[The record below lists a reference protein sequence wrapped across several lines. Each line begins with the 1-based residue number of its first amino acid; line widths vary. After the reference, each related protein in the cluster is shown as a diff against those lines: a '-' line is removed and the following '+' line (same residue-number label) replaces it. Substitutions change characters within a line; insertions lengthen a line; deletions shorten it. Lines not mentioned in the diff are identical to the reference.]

1 MDKRLERIL
10 PRVQKPARYTG
21 GEYNA
26 VKKDPAQVDTRIAFC
41 FPDTYE
47 IGMSNLGMRILYGVM
62 NNMDGVWCQRV
73 FAPWGD
79 MEEEMRKAQIPLFAL
94 ESGEAITN
102 FDIVAF
108 SVGYEMAF
116 SSLLNMLDLAGIPLH
131 SADRTGLT
139 PLVVAGGTAM
149 YNPEPIAD
157 FVDIVSLGEGE
168 DVTVELIE
176 LHRKAR
182 REGWSKEEFL
192 RRAARVPGLYVPSLY
207 TVAYNPDGTVKE
219 IVPRDGAP
227 RVVRKRIVE
236 DMDKSYY
243 PAKTIVPSTEIV
255 QDRVTLELFRGCIRG
270 CRFCQAGYVY
280 RPVRNRS
287 KDLCVR
293 YGEEACN
300 DSGYQEVTLSSLSTS
315 DYPQLTELC
324 DDLEEFCR
332 ARHVNLSLPSLRAD
346 NFSMS
351 LMQRLAKG
359 RKSGLTFAPE
369 AGTQRLRD
377 VINKN
382 VTQEELL
389 ASCRTAF
396 AGGYS
401 AVKLYF
407 MLGLPTE
414 TDEDV
419 LGIADLAARVM
430 HAWRESASNKQ
441 RGVRITVSTS
451 WFVPKPHTA
460 FQWEPQISKEEYQR
474 RVKPLQFPPKVFLRD
489 AAGDDA
495 PGHDLVLFPLAVG
508 VKMRVQATLGKGF
521 QPAVQGKILLPG
533 IKLSAFAPRGLQ
545 DLAHSSVASSQHSLQ
560 EAGVG
565 VVPVIG
571 NGLGGDSL
579 PPGLPYPLQRL
590 RGQSHG
596 RRDLPCLNCVCYSS
610 RRGRRPT
617 FPTWTCCARCSG
629 PFPGRSWRSSTA
641 TGIIRTPSS
650 PLFCPCRWGRAAG
663 VSCWISR

>member
-79 MEEEMRKAQIPLFAL
+79 MEEEMRRAHMPLFAL
-94 ESGEAITN
+94 ESGEPITD

-116 SSLLNMLDLAGIPLH
+116 TSILNMLDLADIPLH
-131 SADRTGLT
+131 STDRTGLT
-139 PLVVAGGTAM
+139 PLVIAGGTAM

-157 FVDIVSLGEGE
+157 FIDIVSLGEGE
-168 DVTVELIE
+168 DVTAELIE

-182 REGWSKEEFL
+182 REGWSKADFL
-192 RRAARVPGLYVPSLY
+192 RRAAQVPGLYVPSLY
-207 TVAYNPDGTVKE
+207 DVEYNPNGTVKA
-219 IVPRDGAP
+219 IIPRDGAP
-227 RVVRKRIVE
+227 KVVRKRIVK

-243 PAKTIVPSTEIV
+243 PTKTIVPSTEIV

-287 KDLCVR
+287 EELCVR
-293 YGEEACN
+293 YGVEACN

-324 DDLEEFCR
+324 DDLEGFCQE
-332 ARHVNLSLPSLRAD
+332 RHVNLSLPSLRAD

-430 HAWRESASNKQ
+430 YAWRESASNKQ

-474 RVKPLQFPPKVFLRD
+474 RVKLLREAITTKTVTYNWHDPDTSFLEAVLARGDRRMCKVLEAAWRKGAKLDAWEEYFSLERWMEAFDECGLDPHFYANRQREKDEIMPWSVISSGVTEEYLWRELQRAK
-489 AAGDDA
+489 
-495 PGHDLVLFPLAVG
+495 
-508 VKMRVQATLGKGF
+508 
-521 QPAVQGKILLPG
+521 
-533 IKLSAFAPRGLQ
+533 
-545 DLAHSSVASSQHSLQ
+545 
-560 EAGVG
+560 AGVTTPDCRTHCNACG
-565 VVPVIG
+565 ANHLV
-571 NGLGGDSL
+571 GG
-579 PPGLPYPLQRL
+579 
-590 RGQSHG
+590 
-596 RRDLPCLNCVCYSS
+596 
-610 RRGRRPT
+610 
-617 FPTWTCCARCSG
+617 TCH
-629 PFPGRSWRSSTA
+629 
-641 TGIIRTPSS
+641 
-650 PLFCPCRWGRAAG
+650 
-663 VSCWISR
+663 V

>member
-1 MDKRLERIL
+1 MGDSTLDKRLERIL

-62 NNMDGVWCQRV
+62 NNMEGVWCQRV

-94 ESGEAITN
+94 ESGEPIAD

-116 SSLLNMLDLAGIPLH
+116 TAILNMLDLAGIPLH
-131 SADRTGLT
+131 SVERTDLT
-139 PLVVAGGTAM
+139 PLVIAGGTAM
-149 YNPEPIAD
+149 YNAEPIAD

-182 REGWSKEEFL
+182 KEGWSKAEFL
-192 RRAARVPGLYVPSLY
+192 HRAAQVSGLYVPSLY
-207 TVAYNPDGTVKE
+207 EVDYNEDGTVRE
-219 IVPRDGAP
+219 IRPQDGAP
-227 RVVRKRIVE
+227 KVVRKRIVE

-293 YGEEACN
+293 YGVEACN

-324 DDLEEFCR
+324 DDLEKFCKE
-332 ARHVNLSLPSLRAD
+332 RHVNLSLPSLRAD

-359 RKSGLTFAPE
+359 RKTGLTFAPE

-396 AGGYS
+396 AGGYN

-419 LGIADLAARVM
+419 LGIADVAARVM
-430 HAWRESASNKQ
+430 HAWRESAQNKQ
-441 RGVRITVSTS
+441 RGIRITVSTS

-460 FQWEPQISKEEYQR
+460 FQWEPQISKEEYER
-474 RVKPLQFPPKVFLRD
+474 RVKLLREAITTKTVTYNWHDSDTSFLEAVLARGDRRMCKVLETAWRKGAKLDAWEEYFSLERWLEAFDECGLDPHFYANRQRQKDEIMPWSMISSGVTEAYLWRELQ
-489 AAGDDA
+489 
-495 PGHDLVLFPLAVG
+495 
-508 VKMRVQATLGKGF
+508 QAK
-521 QPAVQGKILLPG
+521 
-533 IKLSAFAPRGLQ
+533 
-545 DLAHSSVASSQHSLQ
+545 
-560 EAGVG
+560 AGVTT
-565 VVPVIG
+565 PDCRTHC
-571 NGLGGDSL
+571 NGCGANLMVGG
-579 PPGLPYPLQRL
+579 
-590 RGQSHG
+590 
-596 RRDLPCLNCVCYSS
+596 
-610 RRGRRPT
+610 
-617 FPTWTCCARCSG
+617 TCH
-629 PFPGRSWRSSTA
+629 
-641 TGIIRTPSS
+641 
-650 PLFCPCRWGRAAG
+650 
-663 VSCWISR
+663 V

>member
-1 MDKRLERIL
+1 MDKKLERIL
-10 PRVQKPARYTG
+10 PRVQKPARYVG

-26 VKKDPAQVDTRIAFC
+26 IKKDPAQVDTRVAFC

-62 NNMDGVWCQRV
+62 NQMDGVWCERV

-79 MEEEMRKAQIPLFAL
+79 MEEEMRRAEMPLFAL
-94 ESGEAITN
+94 ESGDAITN
-102 FDIVAF
+102 FDMVAF

-116 SSLLNMLDLAGIPLH
+116 STILNMLDLAHIPLH
-131 SADRTGLT
+131 SRERTGLS

-149 YNPEPIAD
+149 YNAEPIAD
-157 FVDIVSLGEGE
+157 FVDVVSIGEGE
-168 DVTVELIE
+168 DVIMELIE

-182 REGWSKEEFL
+182 KEGWSKEQFL
-192 RRAARVPGLYVPSLY
+192 HSASQIPGLYVPSLY
-207 TVAYNPDGTVKE
+207 EVSYHKDGTVKE
-219 IVPRDGAP
+219 ITALDGAP
-227 RVVRKRIVE
+227 KVVRKRIVQ

-243 PAKTIVPSTEIV
+243 PVKTIVPSTEIV

-287 KDLCVR
+287 MDLCAEYCV
-293 YGEEACN
+293 EAC
-300 DSGYQEVTLSSLSTS
+300 DDTGYQEVTLSSLSTS
-315 DYPQLTELC
+315 DYPPLTSLC
-324 DDLEEFCR
+324 DRLEPFCEQ
-332 ARHVNLSLPSLRAD
+332 RHVNLSLPSLRAD
-346 NFSMS
+346 NFSMG

-382 VTQEELL
+382 VTQDELL

-396 AGGYS
+396 AGGYN

-430 HAWRESASNKQ
+430 HEWRESASNKT

-460 FQWEPQISKEEYQR
+460 FQWEPQISKEEYER
-474 RVKPLQFPPKVFLRD
+474 RVKLLREAIKTKTVTYNWHDSDTSFLEAVLARGDRRMGKVLETACRKGAKLDAWEEYFSLERWMEAFDECGLDPHFYANRVREKDEVMPWSMISSGVTEAYLWRELQ
-489 AAGDDA
+489 
-495 PGHDLVLFPLAVG
+495 
-508 VKMRVQATLGKGF
+508 QA
-521 QPAVQGKILLPG
+521 
-533 IKLSAFAPRGLQ
+533 R
-545 DLAHSSVASSQHSLQ
+545 
-560 EAGVG
+560 AGVTT
-565 VVPVIG
+565 PDCRTHC
-571 NGLGGDSL
+571 NGCGANLMVGGKCD
-579 PPGLPYPLQRL
+579 
-590 RGQSHG
+590 
-596 RRDLPCLNCVCYSS
+596 V
-610 RRGRRPT
+610 
-617 FPTWTCCARCSG
+617 
-629 PFPGRSWRSSTA
+629 
-641 TGIIRTPSS
+641 
-650 PLFCPCRWGRAAG
+650 
-663 VSCWISR
+663 